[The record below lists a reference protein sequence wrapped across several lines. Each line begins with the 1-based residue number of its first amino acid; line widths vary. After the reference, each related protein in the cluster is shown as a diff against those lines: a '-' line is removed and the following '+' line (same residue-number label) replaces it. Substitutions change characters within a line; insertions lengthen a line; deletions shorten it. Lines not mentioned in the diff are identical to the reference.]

1 MTPKITVHGGPS
13 YPIGVI
19 PPSAPSPG
27 PEVVPVPPSPVRPP
41 SKAPKAEWEA
51 YAASLGVNVEGLSKP
66 KIIKAVD
73 SLRL

>member
-13 YPIGVI
+13 YPIGII
-19 PPSAPSPG
+19 PPG
-27 PEVVPVPPSPVRPP
+27 PEVVPAPSPPVRPP
-41 SKAPKAEWEA
+41 SKASKADWET

>member
-13 YPIGVI
+13 YPIGVV
-19 PPSAPSPG
+19 PPG
-27 PEVVPVPPSPVRPP
+27 PEVVPAARPPVRPP
-41 SKAPKAEWEA
+41 SKASKADWEA
-51 YAASLGVNVEGLSKP
+51 YASSLGVNVEGLSKP

>member
-19 PPSAPSPG
+19 PPSAPE
-27 PEVVPVPPSPVRPP
+27 PEVVPAVRPPVRPP
-41 SKAPKAEWEA
+41 SKALKAEWEA